1 MLLTAC
7 EHSRLSARTYSLTGG
22 GKAKKGP
29 SNSWFAPSKAP
40 AWDEE
45 PLFLALVLLADGI
58 AASDARLW
66 AQETVSALTP
76 LPGATVPELPAAPEW
91 RMDRSKPGAGIARLH
106 AALKRSWPTGCL
118 ERIGA
123 AMQAWRGPGRHDR
136 LTHKLLLR
144 YVQGPAALPL
154 SPTPAGA
161 KHGGPPRWR
170 SAPVLLAVARCIPL
184 VF

>member
-1 MLLTAC
+1 MLKHQVGAAPTRQYSGGAREMLLTAC

-22 GKAKKGP
+22 GKSQKAP

-123 AMQAWRGPGRHDR
+123 AMQAWRGPGRHNG
-136 LTHKLLLR
+136 LTHAHLLR
-144 YVQGPAALPL
+144 YVQGPAALL
-154 SPTPAGA
+154 CAG
-161 KHGGPPRWR
+161 
-170 SAPVLLAVARCIPL
+170 L
-184 VF
+184 VQRI